1 MNKTLKIILCV
12 VIVIWLFALGLVTG
26 TFLMRNRYKRDIE
39 NFTRY
44 ESQSAGI
51 NVEVVT
57 DATSAS
63 SEPMEEFILTI
74 PESDSRL
81 STYTAE

>member
-1 MNKTLKIILCV
+1 MNRTLKIIICI

-39 NFTRY
+39 SFTRY
-44 ESQSAGI
+44 ESQSVGI

-63 SEPMEEFILTI
+63 SEPTEEFSLSI